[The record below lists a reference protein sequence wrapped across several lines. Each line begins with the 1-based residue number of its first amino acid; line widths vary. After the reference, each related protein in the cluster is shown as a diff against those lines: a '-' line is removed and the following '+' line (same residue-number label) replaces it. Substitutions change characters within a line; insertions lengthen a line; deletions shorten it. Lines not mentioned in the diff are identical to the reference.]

1 MTLKIKEVPSRDSI
15 IKNILTS
22 TDAGLDYLAMIVCK
36 VLGFSYEDFTFSLI
50 HPDVSVNENI
60 VNSEIDLA
68 IQNDEVIVNIEINSS
83 KGSKIERKN
92 NNYICQLIL
101 RQTKKSSDYTNKYKK
116 VYQINLN
123 TYGVTKDK
131 RFVVISKILDIESH
145 EEIHPMFE
153 IYDINLAKIL
163 DKDYTIVKE
172 DKESLEK
179 LLYLLICNDKEKMN
193 EVYDGDEFMA
203 KIIREVNAQTDEFDK
218 LLFYNREILDDEYSK
233 EEAIK
238 DARKEALAE
247 GREQGLS
254 EGREQGLTEGRKQS
268 KMDIA
273 KAMLNEN
280 CDIKLLVKVTN
291 LTYDDVVKLK
301 EEH

>member
-1 MTLKIKEVPSRDSI
+1 MALKIKEVASRDSI

-22 TDAGLDYLAMIVCK
+22 TDAGRDYLSKIVCK
-36 VLGFSYEDFTFSLI
+36 VLGFSYEDFTFTLI
-50 HPDVSVNENI
+50 HPVVSVNENI
-60 VNSEIDLA
+60 VNSEIDIA

-92 NNYICQLIL
+92 NNYKCQLVL
-101 RQTKKSSDYTNKYKK
+101 RQTKKFSDYTNKYKK

-131 RFVVISKILDIESH
+131 RFVVISKILDVESH

-203 KIIREVNAQTDEFDK
+203 KIIREVNAQADEFDK
-218 LLFYNREILDDEYSK
+218 LLFYNREILEDEYSIEEAK
-233 EEAIK
+233 EE
-238 DARKEALAE
+238 ARKEALAE
-247 GREQGLS
+247 GREQ
-254 EGREQGLTEGRKQS
+254 S
-268 KMDIA
+268 KIDIA

-280 CDIKLLVKVTN
+280 CDIEFISKVTN

-301 EEH
+301 EEL